1 MEKYEKLK
9 MVCEALRGQIFPP
22 NISSF
27 NTMTPDKLYECAGG
41 SCGGTVALNGGQ
53 GTFFQWL

>member
-1 MEKYEKLK
+1 MEKYERLK
-9 MVCEALRGQIFPP
+9 MVCKAFRGQIFPP

-27 NTMTPDKLYECAGG
+27 NTMTSDKLYEYEGG
-41 SCGGTVALNGGQ
+41 SCGGTVALNGGK